1 MAGADRRCRISG
13 YRNKLGCPKRP
24 ADCVIVDLASAHALI
39 IAERQALECGGKRG
53 AITGAVD
60 REAQVHHQEDPT
72 RSVRPIVG
80 TWRAARSTRAAT
92 GRFRGRRS
100 ASGGRGPNGSRGGE
114 REDDSG
120 HVRTTPGGGAD
131 RRPSICRA
139 SGSSIPAPAGPAKRS
154 ASRPPHRTGR
164 ANVRGPEA
172 QIRLHL
178 PLSRQSA
185 VYVRES
191 VDLDVSTLADW
202 VDAAAGMLCRW

>member
-1 MAGADRRCRISG
+1 MIEKLKFTIRKIRHDRFGQSSERGALLNQLGPQLADLEADAAQAEAVVQMAAGAASEKMIVATFE
-13 YRNKLGCPKRP
+13 RP
-24 ADCVIVDLASAHALI
+24 
-39 IAERQALECGGKRG
+39 
-53 AITGAVD
+53 
-60 REAQVHHQEDPT
+60 
-72 RSVRPIVG
+72 
-80 TWRAARSTRAAT
+80 
-92 GRFRGRRS
+92 GRR
-100 ASGGRGPNGSRGGE
+100 
-114 REDDSG
+114 
-120 HVRTTPGGGAD
+120 AD

-164 ANVRGPEA
+164 ANVRGRGE
-172 QIRLHL
+172 IRLHL